1 MFLPPVIVMRKTRV
15 VSSPDRF
22 DYDRLPEGEAVKM
35 REHEEQAL
43 GLLRQIKRDT
53 LELANVLLAAKADLA
68 HGSFLGW
75 CRDVLHIEARTVENI
90 MNFGKLAKSYPSV
103 ALKIGTT
110 LGYYLGAPSR
120 STQTIAFVRT
130 EVEKGRRPTLREVQ
144 KFELAEASKAKS
156 ETLEKTSAGDKT
168 SNVVTKTALVFR
180 SLNGEQREVLLDFL
194 YIADP
199 QSIAMLR
206 KLLRSL
212 DSADLKA
219 KPKSAVPKV
228 FDGEQAAGEIDNR
241 IEKAITCDDEPET
254 AVPPVRQ
261 DAPEQADF
269 DVDAAARA
277 GDADGVTRAFLRDL
291 LEEN

>member
-1 MFLPPVIVMRKTRV
+1 MRKTRV

-22 DYDRLPEGEAVKM
+22 AYDRLPEGEAAKM
-35 REHEEQAL
+35 REHEERAL
-43 GLLRQIKRDT
+43 GLLRQMKRDT
-53 LELANVLLAAKADLA
+53 LELANVLFAAKADLA

-75 CRDVLHIEARTVENI
+75 CRDVLRIEARTVENI
-90 MNFGKLAKSYPSV
+90 MNFGKLAKSHPSL
-103 ALKIGTT
+103 ALKIGNT
-110 LGYYLGAPSR
+110 LGYYLGARSR

-144 KFELAEASKAKS
+144 QFQLAEASKTKS
-156 ETLEKTSAGDKT
+156 VKKTGAGDKT

-180 SLNGEQREVLLDFL
+180 SLNGEQRDVLLDFI
-194 YIADP
+194 YSANP

-206 KLLRSL
+206 KLLRSF

-219 KPKSAVPKV
+219 KPKPATPKV

-254 AVPPVRQ
+254 AVPPVQQ
-261 DAPEQADF
+261 DAPQQADF

-277 GDADGVTRAFLRDL
+277 GDADGVTRAFLREL